1 MTQAIWVD
9 ATYGAAGD
17 MLLAALL
24 DAGASRPAVDEAVAA
39 LAQATAER
47 IGLRTEPVRRHGLR
61 AGRAVVEWAPSDVR
75 RGPDDVRD
83 IVHRCGLSAAAN
95 AFAVGVFERIADAE
109 AHAHDVARADVHFHE
124 VGALDA
130 LADVVG
136 CAVALDSLG
145 LLDES
150 ARRVVSRVGVGSG
163 RVSTEHGELPVPVPA
178 TLEILTRAG
187 APIEAGPGRGEL
199 CTPTGAAVLATLAT
213 EWGELP
219 PMTASAVG
227 VGAGSADPPTHP
239 NVVRVVVG
247 AAAATPSA
255 TWSERDL
262 VCVEST
268 VDDLDPR
275 LWPGTLDALHAS
287 GAVDAWLTPVLM
299 RHGRPGHVV
308 TAIAP
313 AAVADAVF
321 DRLVRDTTTLGARLS
336 TVRRRS
342 LARDVVHVDVPGGP
356 VGVKRGLAD
365 GEVVT
370 VQPEFAEAL
379 AAAERSGRPVTEI
392 LDIARDAAR
401 RRQAT

>member
-1 MTQAIWVD
+1 MTQAIWID

-24 DAGASRPAVDEAVAA
+24 DAGASRPAVDQAIAA
-39 LAQATAER
+39 LARTSSES
-47 IGLRTEPVRRHGLR
+47 IELRTESCRRHGLR
-61 AGRAVVEWAPSDVR
+61 ARRAIVGCAPSEVR
-75 RGPDDVRD
+75 RGPDDVREILD
-83 IVHRCGLSAAAN
+83 RAGLAPAPH
-95 AFAVGVFERIADAE
+95 AFAVEVFERIADAE
-109 AHAHDVARADVHFHE
+109 AAVHGVARSDVHFHE

-150 ARRVVSRVGVGSG
+150 ARVVSRVGVGSG
-163 RVSTEHGELPVPVPA
+163 RVTTGHGELPVPVPA
-178 TLEILTRAG
+178 TLEILTRAS

-199 CTPTGAAVLATLAT
+199 CTPTGAALLATLAT
-213 EWGELP
+213 DWGDLP
-219 PMTASAVG
+219 PMAASAVG

-239 NVVRVVVG
+239 NVVRAVVG
-247 AAAATPSA
+247 VAASA
-255 TWSERDL
+255 SSASWTERDL

-275 LWPGTLDALHAS
+275 LWPGALDALHAS

-313 AAVADAVF
+313 AAVVDAVF
-321 DRLVRDTTTLGARLS
+321 DRLVHDTTTLGARLS

-342 LARDVVHVDVPGGP
+342 LARDVVRVDGPGGP
-356 VGVKRGLAD
+356 VSVKRGLAN

-370 VQPEFAEAL
+370 VQPEFADAV
-379 AAAERSGRPVTEI
+379 AAAERSGRSVAEI
-392 LDIARDAAR
+392 LDAARAAAR
-401 RRQAT
+401 RLEPT